1 MINANK
7 EENSILKGDFEKIFD
22 NYIFEKHTL
31 NFSESPIVKFIR
43 KEFKN
48 DFEDLISELPYNEI
62 ISNTGRGN
70 FANNPYLSI
79 GFEKL
84 EKLGLKHNYIF
95 KEDMSGV
102 ILSMICLD
110 KSDSLPNIE
119 EKRDY
124 YREQIRKNKQ
134 YHDDLFEC
142 VDLGRKTSVSAVL
155 EGSTIISKFYSADN
169 FPSDQELL
177 KDLKVFMDYG
187 YFLYDDAKLET
198 IENINKGLTSLEQL
212 MRHSGEKGFNSS
224 IIIHGAKICEMMI
237 RLYLEKEGFNDYE
250 YRTFGEILHFCKEKN
265 LLPINHIN
273 YLHKIRI
280 YRNELFHGL
289 SFEDNISNTHLEIL
303 NYFFIWFNNFYSQRY
318 FIKNPFKINES
329 YSLLESLASSEEKN
343 GQTKPHLK
351 ELYEEKK
358 ELEIETRKL
367 YEEIESLKTQ
377 LDEKDEK
384 VESLEKELNDKTSKL
399 KEVEKSEEVALL
411 EKIDERMKS
420 LEDNADEIKKTVK
433 RTEEKVDI
441 ILSNIDDMIE
451 LLQKSTSRQI
461 NNTNSPEEKEKI
473 LENFTKDYLETIF
486 LKYFKKV
493 SENEEY
499 EKERRKLQISLG
511 ENAWNKLSDK
521 SKTFLI
527 TSKVM
532 YNEMLMIPNMLDYS
546 GVCIPV
552 TKALEE
558 EMFRR
563 FFTDFIEYLNEKYGD
578 DYSKYH
584 STLIHTNGFD
594 EKSILFEDNFTMGTI
609 AYLLCL
615 KGPHRQKERNKKIL
629 IDYCKENIFSN
640 KPEEEIDVLLYDYA
654 RNIEKIRQDYRN
666 PSAHR
671 HEIKQINAKE
681 CFDLVL
687 DVEKLLKKMLDSFD
701 Y

>member
-1 MINANK
+1 MTNTNK
-7 EENSILKGDFEKIFD
+7 EENFILKQDFEKIFN
-22 NYIFEKHTL
+22 NYPIEKQEIDFT
-31 NFSESPIVKFIR
+31 NSPIVKFIR

-79 GFEKL
+79 GFEGL
-84 EKLGLKHNYIF
+84 EKLGLKHHYIF

-102 ILSMICLD
+102 FLSMTYFD
-110 KSDSLPNIE
+110 RSDSLPNIE
-119 EKRDY
+119 EKREY

-134 YHDDLFEC
+134 YNENLFEC
-142 VDLGRKTSVSAVL
+142 IDLGRKTRVSVIV
-155 EGSTIISKFYSADN
+155 EESTIISKFYSADN
-169 FPSDQELL
+169 FTSDQELL

-187 YFLYDDAKLET
+187 YFLYDDAKIET
-198 IENINKGLTSLEQL
+198 IENINKALKTLEHL
-212 MRHSGEKGFNSS
+212 MKHSGEKGFNSA

-250 YRTFGEILHFCKEKN
+250 YRTFGEILHFCKDEN
-265 LLPINHIN
+265 LLPKNHID

-289 SFEDNISNTHLEIL
+289 TFEDNISKTHLEIL
-303 NYFFIWFNNFYSQRY
+303 NYFFIWFNNFYSQKY
-318 FIKNPFKINES
+318 FIKDPFQINEN
-329 YSLLESLASSEEKN
+329 YSLFKPLTDEEGTGINKN
-343 GQTKPHLK
+343 NLK

-358 ELEIETRKL
+358 ELEIETKKL
-367 YEEIESLKTQ
+367 YEEKESLKIK

-384 VESLEKELNDKTSKL
+384 VKSLEKELAEKTLKL
-399 KEVEKSEEVALL
+399 KEVEKSELIALSKEIDNRLKIL
-411 EKIDERMKS
+411 ENNTK
-420 LEDNADEIKKTVK
+420 EIIKTAK
-433 RTEEKVDI
+433 RTEEKVDL
-441 ILSNIDDMIE
+441 ILNNIDDMMA
-451 LLQKSTSRQI
+451 LLQESTTKQM
-461 NNTNSPEEKEKI
+461 NNTSSQEEIDKI
-473 LENFTKDYLETIF
+473 LENFTKEYLETIF

-493 SENEEY
+493 SENEDY
-499 EKERRKLQISLG
+499 EKEKQKLQISLG

-532 YNEMLMIPNMLDYS
+532 YNEMLMVDDIIDYS

-558 EMFRR
+558 ELFKR
-563 FFTDFIEYLNEKYGD
+563 FFTDFIEYLNEKYGN

-584 STLIHTNGFD
+584 STLIHTNKLG
-594 EKSILFEDNFTMGTI
+594 EESILFEESFSMGKI
-609 AYLLCL
+609 AYILCL
-615 KGPHRQKERNKKIL
+615 KGHPKQKEKNKKIL

-640 KPEEEIDVLLYDYA
+640 KTEEETNTLLYNYA
-654 RNIEKIRQDYRN
+654 RDIEIIRKDYRN

-671 HEIKQINAKE
+671 QKIKQINAKE